1 MLQIIVSRRHSG
13 AWSNAAIS
21 PSVCLSVCLS
31 VTRHLVKMVRFRGNK
46 KKHAFENFNCKNSR
60 LWTFAILKIEKSR
73 YLMMHDDSLY
83 KKYWPSAILDV

>member
-13 AWSNAAIS
+13 AWSNAAIR
-21 PSVCLSVCLS
+21 PSVCLS
-31 VTRHLVKMVRFRGNK
+31 VTRHLDKMVRFRGNK

-60 LWTFAILKIEKSR
+60 LWTFAISKIEKSR